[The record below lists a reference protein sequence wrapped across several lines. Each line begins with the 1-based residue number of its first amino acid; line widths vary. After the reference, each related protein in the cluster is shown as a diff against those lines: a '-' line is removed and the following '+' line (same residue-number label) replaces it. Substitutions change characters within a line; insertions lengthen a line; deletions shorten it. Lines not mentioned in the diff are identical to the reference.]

1 MLTADAEFP
10 ACSTFPTHVFALR
23 VGKDHRAVSAGSARN
38 PSHPTAMEEMRRMGA
53 ARRDAA
59 FQTNI
64 RSNRWNL
71 SKEEHKTNTYP
82 VGTPPQLLVP
92 HPLSH
97 SYQP

>member
-10 ACSTFPTHVFALR
+10 ACSTFPTHAFALR

-71 SKEEHKTNTYP
+71 EEHKTNTYP
-82 VGTPPQLLVP
+82 VGTPPQLLLVP

>member
-10 ACSTFPTHVFALR
+10 ACSTFPTHAFALR

-59 FQTNI
+59 FPTNI
-64 RSNRWNL
+64 RSNHGEK
-71 SKEEHKTNTYP
+71 KENNTYP
-82 VGTPPQLLVP
+82 VPQLVP
-92 HPLSH
+92 HPMSR